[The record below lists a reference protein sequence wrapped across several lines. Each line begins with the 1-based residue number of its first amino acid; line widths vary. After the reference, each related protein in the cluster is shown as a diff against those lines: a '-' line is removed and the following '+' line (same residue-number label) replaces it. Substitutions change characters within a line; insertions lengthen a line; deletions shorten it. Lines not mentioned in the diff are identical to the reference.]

1 MTVRDRI
8 RDQPLPGEAEAAARS
23 WPVVEAALAAQA
35 PARRSRRP
43 RRVALR
49 LALVALALC
58 VGLVAALTPA
68 GAEVGDWIGD
78 RFADRAD
85 PARPAFAGLPQG
97 PSVLAISR
105 SGAYA
110 VHSEGLASA
119 RLVLRR
125 WLVAARIERGGS

>member
-8 RDQPLPGEAEAAARS
+8 REQPLPGEAEAAARS
-23 WPVVEAALAAQA
+23 WSVVEAALAAQT
-35 PARRSRRP
+35 PARPSRRP
-43 RRVALR
+43 RRMALR
-49 LALVALALC
+49 LALVAAALC

-78 RFADRAD
+78 RFADRGE

-97 PSVLAISR
+97 ASVLAISR

-110 VHSEGLASA
+110 VHADGSPQA

-125 WLVAARIERGGS
+125 GLVTARIERGGS